1 MLNRIAMGVLYS
13 TGSLT
18 STTTFVVASVGPSM
32 LLRISGSNFGDD
44 VIIQVHDC
52 AATGDVAAG
61 NLKLEFTLSSQEG
74 IYQLDFDEVMFG
86 TGITVKATLG
96 ASGPTAI
103 LVEWE

>member
-1 MLNRIAMGVLYS
+1 MGVLYS

-52 AATGDVAAG
+52 SATGDISAS
-61 NLKLEFTLSSQEG
+61 NLKAEFTLSSQEG

-86 TGITVKATLG
+86 TGITIKATLG

>member
-1 MLNRIAMGVLYS
+1 
-13 TGSLT
+13 
-18 STTTFVVASVGPSM
+18 M

-44 VIIQVHDC
+44 VLIQVHDC
-52 AATGDVAAG
+52 SATGDVAAG
-61 NLKLEFTLSSQEG
+61 NLKAEFNLSGTQG

-96 ASGPTAI
+96 ASGPTQI

>member
-1 MLNRIAMGVLYS
+1 
-13 TGSLT
+13 
-18 STTTFVVASVGPSM
+18 M

-52 AATGDVAAG
+52 AATGDISAG
-61 NLKLEFTLSSQEG
+61 NLKAEFTLSSQEG

-86 TGITVKATLG
+86 TGITIKATLG